1 MLVVAIV
8 SWHRVIVIVVDVC
21 AGLVIVIQRQIRMIR
36 LYSIVEDRDDD
47 TFTSVTFLPR
57 RPKIHVVAIFG
68 STVLQLHC
76 SLILTVSFHDSS
88 IRISPNVKKIPLKI
102 KFSIS
107 KRNETF

>member
-68 STVLQLHC
+68 STVLQLRC
-76 SLILTVSFHDSS
+76 SSILTVSFHDSS